1 MPLTVLRCRS
11 RDNQIRASERLEL
24 PIGFENPLLS
34 IFGIILAGL
43 FALLLYKSY
52 KRIRMAE
59 KRLELVKWQ
68 KIRKFINITN
78 IAMKVGIIIA
88 FSFLL
93 AVPYFP
99 TTVKVPITQ
108 VSSEQLAKS
117 SVTVML
123 LMDVSNSMN
132 ISDLA
137 PSRLAVAKQVAQ
149 LFVDDANPGDL
160 IGFMSFAGKI
170 YETAPPTA
178 NRTEITDLIDGQTIH
193 NSTAIGTAL
202 DSALGVL
209 QPFQGG
215 KAIVLL
221 SDGKNNFGSMNM
233 TEVAETAAGYKVPI
247 FTIFLGTY
255 GIGTSD
261 PMPLQT
267 ISNMTGG
274 KFHEIRTEE
283 ITALATEIS
292 QFSQDVKIGA
302 LTTVLSEIT
311 IEAKDYHTALVAF
324 AVLLACCLF
333 LTWFTGV

>member
-1 MPLTVLRCRS
+1 
-11 RDNQIRASERLEL
+11 LEL
-24 PIGFENPLLS
+24 PIGFENPSLS
-34 IFGIILAGL
+34 VFGIILAGL
-43 FALLLYKSY
+43 FALLFYLSY

-68 KIRKFINITN
+68 RIRKFINITN
-78 IAMKVGIIIA
+78 IGMKVGIVIA

-99 TTVKVPITQ
+99 TTVKVPIAQ

-117 SVTVML
+117 SVTMML
-123 LMDVSNSMN
+123 LVDVSNSMN
-132 ISDLA
+132 ISDLS
-137 PSRLAVAKQVAQ
+137 PTRLAVAKQTAQ
-149 LFVDDANPGDL
+149 LLLDDADQGDL
-160 IGFMSFAGKI
+160 IGFMSFAGRI
-170 YETAPPTA
+170 YETATPTV
-178 NRTEITDLIDGQTIH
+178 NRTEITDLIDGQTVR

-202 DSALGVL
+202 ESALGVL

-221 SDGKNNFGSMNM
+221 SDGKNNFGTMNM
-233 TEVAETAAGYKVPI
+233 TEVAETAAGYKIPI

-261 PMPLQT
+261 PMPLQI

-283 ITALATEIS
+283 ITALATEIA

-302 LTTVLSEIT
+302 LTTVLSEIP
-311 IEAKDYHTALVAF
+311 IEVRDYHTALVAF